1 MSTTTRNDIHRPSVM
16 QPAEY
21 TLVCEYASYTVYD
34 NDARPDDANWDTKYK
49 ETEGYEEA
57 QIAYA
62 EQPAAIH
69 SADIDR
75 CDLCGAGHGT
85 GAVYQHVPSGDMLSI
100 GWRCAEKVELV
111 ANFNH
116 VSKVKADLRQRALL
130 RADKRR
136 KTAQLFVWARE
147 NREVLPLLRT
157 DHYIVRDIRAKL
169 ISSGVAWGGLTDK
182 QVALL
187 RKLADAAS
195 ELHVP
200 VPHPMGERVEV
211 TGTIVSI
218 KTTTGYYGDQ
228 TRMTVKCETP
238 DGSWLVNGTAPSAL
252 FDLGAKRVDDTREE
266 RQQALWDARVEVRR
280 QHDAGEL
287 TDTERDDAEWRL
299 DQRGQELGQQ
309 SPLQGAT
316 VTFFCKLQASD
327 NAHFAFFK
335 RPTKLRV
342 DSWPALKI

>member
-1 MSTTTRNDIHRPSVM
+1 MSLTTRNDIHRPSVM
-16 QPAEY
+16 IPGDY
-21 TLVCEYASYTVYD
+21 TLVCEYASYTC
-34 NDARPDDANWDTKYK
+34 DDDWGNKYT
-49 ETEGYEEA
+49 ETEGYSVA

-62 EQPAAIH
+62 EQPVAVH

-75 CDLCGAGHGT
+75 CDLCGADHGT

-111 ANFNH
+111 AHFNH
-116 VSKVKADLRQRALL
+116 VSNIKADLRQRALL

-147 NREVLPLLRT
+147 NRELLPLLRT

-200 VPHPMGERVEV
+200 VPHPMGERVEI

-218 KTTTGYYGDQ
+218 KTTTGYYGPQ
-228 TRMTVKCETP
+228 TRMTVKVETP

-266 RQQALWDARVEVRR
+266 RHQAMSDARAELRR
-280 QHDAGEL
+280 RNDAGEF
-287 TDTERDDAEWRL
+287 TGTQFADAEWQL
-299 DQRGQELGQQ
+299 DQRGQQLSQE

-335 RPTKLRV
+335 RPTKLSV
-342 DSWPALKI
+342 DSWPAIQV

>member
-16 QPAEY
+16 IPGDY
-21 TLVCEYASYTVYD
+21 TLVCEYASYTCE
-34 NDARPDDANWDTKYK
+34 DDWGNKYT
-49 ETEGYEEA
+49 ETEGYAVA

-62 EQPAAIH
+62 EQPVAVH
-69 SADIDR
+69 SNDIDR
-75 CDLCGAGHGT
+75 CDLCGADHGT

-100 GWRCAEKVELV
+100 GWRCAEKVELA

-211 TGTIVSI
+211 TGTIVGI

-228 TRMTVKCETP
+228 TRMTVKVETP
-238 DGSWLVNGTAPSAL
+238 DGSWLVNGSAPAAL
-252 FDLGAKRVDDTREE
+252 FDASAKHLDDTREE
-266 RQQALWDARVEVRR
+266 RHQARMAELRELKR
-280 QHDAGEL
+280 QRDAGEI
-287 TDTERDDAEWRL
+287 TEEQFEKAEVEWDVRN
-299 DQRGQELGQQ
+299 REAVFT
-309 SPLQGAT
+309 PPAKGAT
-316 VTFFCKLQASD
+316 VTFRAVLQASD

-335 RPTKLRV
+335 RPTKFCV

>member
-1 MSTTTRNDIHRPSVM
+1 MSTSTRNDVHRPSVM
-16 QPAEY
+16 IPGDY
-21 TLVCEYASYTVYD
+21 TLVCEYASCTCEDDWGNKYT
-34 NDARPDDANWDTKYK
+34 
-49 ETEGYEEA
+49 ETEGYSVA

-62 EQPAAIH
+62 EQPVAVH

-75 CDLCGAGHGT
+75 CDLCGADHGT

-100 GWRCAEKVELV
+100 GWRCAEKVELA

-136 KTAQLFVWARE
+136 KTAQLFVWARA
-147 NREVLPLLRT
+147 NRELLPLLRT
-157 DHYIVRDIRAKL
+157 DHNIVRDIRAKL

-200 VPHPMGERVEV
+200 VPHSMGKRAEI
-211 TGTIVSI
+211 TGTIVGF

-228 TRMTVKCETP
+228 TRMTVKVDTP
-238 DGSWLVNGTAPSAL
+238 DGSWLVNGTYPSPLYDAV
-252 FDLGAKRVDDTREE
+252 AARVDERAEE
-266 RQQALWDARVEVRR
+266 RRAEKRRAARLIRDQIGINGFTKESAQSCIDTLYDLPDPEGEVS
-280 QHDAGEL
+280 AK
-287 TDTERDDAEWRL
+287 
-299 DQRGQELGQQ
+299 
-309 SPLQGAT
+309 GAT
-316 VTFFCKLQASD
+316 VTFHARLEASD

-335 RPTKLRV
+335 RPTKFRV
-342 DSWPALKI
+342 ISWPTAQA

>member
-1 MSTTTRNDIHRPSVM
+1 M
-16 QPAEY
+16 QPADY
-21 TLVCEYASYTVYD
+21 TLVCEYASYTCE
-34 NDARPDDANWDTKYK
+34 DDWGNKYT
-49 ETEGYEEA
+49 ETEGYSVA

-62 EQPAAIH
+62 EQPVAVH

-75 CDLCGAGHGT
+75 CDLCGADHGT

-100 GWRCAEKVELV
+100 GWRCAEKVELA

-136 KTAQLFVWARE
+136 KTAQLFVWARA

-157 DHYIVRDIRAKL
+157 DHNIVRDIRAKL

-200 VPHPMGERVEV
+200 VPHPMGERVEI

-228 TRMTVKCETP
+228 TRMTVKVDTP
-238 DGSWLVNGTAPSAL
+238 DGSWMVNGTAPDAL

-266 RQQALWDARVEVRR
+266 RHQARM
-280 QHDAGEL
+280 
-287 TDTERDDAEWRL
+287 AEWREL
-299 DQRGQELGQQ
+299 QRQREAGEITARQFEDAEVEWDVRGREAD
-309 SPLQGAT
+309 SEPVTKGAT
-316 VTFFCKLQASD
+316 VTFRAVLQPSD

-342 DSWPALKI
+342 DSWPALQV